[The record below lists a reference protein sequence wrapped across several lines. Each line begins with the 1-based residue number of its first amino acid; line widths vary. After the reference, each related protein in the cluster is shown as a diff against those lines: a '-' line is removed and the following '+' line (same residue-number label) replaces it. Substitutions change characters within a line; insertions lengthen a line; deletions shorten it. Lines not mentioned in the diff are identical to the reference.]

1 MVLKIAIIL
10 INAWRIRIDN
20 NIFRGLSYFD
30 FKTYSA
36 WIVLLFVRSVPFSSL
51 LKSTFKRKWF
61 NSVFSFC
68 RLSDKHIALVYRL
81 SLELVYQNL

>member
-51 LKSTFKRKWF
+51 LKSTFKE
-61 NSVFSFC
+61 NGLIVFFHFV
-68 RLSDKHIALVYRL
+68 D
-81 SLELVYQNL
+81 